1 MDETGQAVPKW
12 LQDLLLGYGDPRA
25 AHYKVLLKN
34 ERWKCSLSD
43 GAKNA
48 FDMDKNHLKLIIKN
62 LKTVIEELEAEV
74 YSDPTAYVN
83 GDSKTITYADQEE
96 M

>member
-1 MDETGQAVPKW
+1 MLGALQLMNFVGVW
-12 LQDLLLGYGDPRA
+12 LTLIIL
-25 AHYKVLLKN
+25 
-34 ERWKCSLSD
+34 
-43 GAKNA
+43 

-83 GDSKTITYADQEE
+83 GGEHRVTYADQEE
-96 M
+96 L

>member
-1 MDETGQAVPKW
+1 MLAVPQ
-12 LQDLLLGYGDPRA
+12 LTHFVD
-25 AHYKVLLKN
+25 VLLT
-34 ERWKCSLSD
+34 LIIL
-43 GAKNA
+43 

-74 YSDPTAYVN
+74 YSDPTSYVEPN
-83 GDSKTITYADQEE
+83 GNSVTYADQEE

>member
-1 MDETGQAVPKW
+1 MLDAHQLTNFVGVW
-12 LQDLLLGYGDPRA
+12 LTLIIL
-25 AHYKVLLKN
+25 
-34 ERWKCSLSD
+34 
-43 GAKNA
+43 
-48 FDMDKNHLKLIIKN
+48 FDIDKNHLKLIIKN

-83 GDSKTITYADQEE
+83 GGEHRVTYADQEE

>member
-1 MDETGQAVPKW
+1 MLAVPQ
-12 LQDLLLGYGDPRA
+12 LTHFVD
-25 AHYKVLLKN
+25 VLLT
-34 ERWKCSLSD
+34 LIIL
-43 GAKNA
+43 

-74 YSDPTAYVN
+74 YSDPTSYVEPN
-83 GDSKTITYADQEE
+83 GNSVTYADQGE